1 VRDIRGAIG
10 ALTSPVQAQQP
21 PPTEFVSACKR
32 LVAFHNK
39 LEKKK
44 NQFSSKKEARA
55 LDQIAQQLQTMQTS
69 DAAAVATA
77 LGDAKAGKS
86 RRRAID
92 TAFQFCDSQGSFQPT
107 PLSVPPRI
115 DAVDTDVV
123 QIAGTSDPGASISAN
138 GGAGIG
144 AQTATA
150 DGTGAFSFGFPNVPL
165 DKAVSVTVRAAS
177 PERRGTSSVV
187 AVTRTISEGAF
198 KAQTTSIPYGE
209 LVKGGSQGQ
218 PVMYRVEVFQFDTST
233 GANQFLGYVTPGSY
247 DIWTDI
253 VAFKLGDPAIGSG
266 VVKDDIVRVWGTVG
280 APQTYSTRI
289 GGMNTVPTV
298 DVKYLTKQ

>member
-1 VRDIRGAIG
+1 
-10 ALTSPVQAQQP
+10 
-21 PPTEFVSACKR
+21 
-32 LVAFHNK
+32 
-39 LEKKK
+39 
-44 NQFSSKKEARA
+44 
-55 LDQIAQQLQTMQTS
+55 
-69 DAAAVATA
+69 
-77 LGDAKAGKS
+77 
-86 RRRAID
+86 
-92 TAFQFCDSQGSFQPT
+92 
-107 PLSVPPRI
+107 
-115 DAVDTDVV
+115 
-123 QIAGTSDPGASISAN
+123 
-138 GGAGIG
+138 
-144 AQTATA
+144 
-150 DGTGAFSFGFPNVPL
+150 
-165 DKAVSVTVRAAS
+165 
-177 PERRGTSSVV
+177 VV